1 MCARPIRGNIANR
14 PTERTDMDYIMTDI
28 TDGVLVLT
36 LDRPEARNA
45 VHAAMRAEVREALA
59 VVNDDG
65 AIRAAVITGAGDKA
79 FCAGNDLAETAAFD
93 PDQAETWVADLR
105 SFLSAIRD
113 LDKPCVGAINGVA
126 AGAGLQIAL
135 LCDLR
140 IGHPGSRIG
149 QPEINVGLASVIGV
163 QLLGLAL
170 GHART
175 QDFALTGRLADA
187 DECLA
192 IGLLTRIVPEGKVL
206 EEAIAAANHL
216 ADRPTNAFLLTKR
229 RLRQMSRA
237 PFEDAFAAAVG
248 LQRAAYRSGEP
259 QEAMAKFFARKKA
272 P

>member
-1 MCARPIRGNIANR
+1 MDSIK
-14 PTERTDMDYIMTDI
+14 TET

-45 VHAAMRAEVREALA
+45 VHAAMRAEIRDALA
-59 VVNDDG
+59 PVNDDE
-65 AIRAAVITGAGDKA
+65 AIRAVVITGAGDKA

-93 PDQAETWVADLR
+93 PSQAVDWVADLH
-105 SFLSAIRD
+105 SFLSSIRD

-140 IGHPGSRIG
+140 VGHAGSRIG

-163 QLLGLAL
+163 QLLALAL

-187 DECLA
+187 EECLSL
-192 IGLLTRIVPEGKVL
+192 GLLTKIVAQDKVL
-206 EEAIAAANHL
+206 EEAIATANDL
-216 ADRPTNAFLLTKR
+216 ASRPTNAYLLTKR
-229 RLRQMSRA
+229 RLRQMSRT
-237 PFEDAFAAAVG
+237 PFEDAFAAAAG

-259 QEAMAKFFARKKA
+259 QAAMARFLEKKKA
-272 P
+272 R

>member
-1 MCARPIRGNIANR
+1 
-14 PTERTDMDYIMTDI
+14 MDYIKTEI
-28 TDGVLVLT
+28 SDGVLLLT
-36 LDRPEARNA
+36 LNRPKARNA
-45 VHAAMRAEVREALA
+45 VHAAMRAEMRGALA
-59 VVNDDG
+59 TVNDDET
-65 AIRAAVITGAGDKA
+65 IRAVVITGAGDKA
-79 FCAGNDLAETAAFD
+79 FCAGNDLAETAAFN
-93 PDQAETWVADLR
+93 PDEAVSWVADLR

-140 IGHPGSRIG
+140 VGHPGSRIG

-192 IGLLTRIVPEGKVL
+192 LGLLTKIVPEDKLL
-206 EEAIAAANHL
+206 EDAIATANDL

-237 PFEDAFAAAVG
+237 PFDDAFAAAVG

-259 QEAMAKFFARKKA
+259 QAAMAKFLEKRR